1 MNVVFDMSQL
11 RCSVS
16 KECIPECVVKLLVN
30 YVVSVGK
37 SLIICLD
44 ECDTRDYFQRNEGE
58 LNSDEDVKCFR
69 RCLEREGYEDLI
81 SDVNELVS
89 EGVVD
94 LVEIALKTL
103 DKLKFN
109 I

>member
-1 MNVVFDMSQL
+1 MSQL
-11 RCSVS
+11 QCKKN

-37 SLIICLD
+37 SLIICVD
-44 ECDTRDYFQRNEGE
+44 ECDVRNY
-58 LNSDEDVKCFR
+58 
-69 RCLEREGYEDLI
+69 LERSENVGNSGEDIECFKKCLIKEGYEELI